1 MLSVA
6 LTGNVASGKSSVAR
20 LWREAGVAVVSADDL
35 ARTVTEPGSE
45 GLDEVVDAFGEDV
58 LAQDGRLDRAALRDV
73 VFRDDEARRR
83 LEEILHPRIRALRD
97 AWLEE
102 RRAEGAR
109 LVVSEIPL
117 LFETEMEGEFDMTVL
132 VDAPRG
138 ERLRRLVEDRGLE
151 ADEAERIMDA
161 QMDPAEKRRRADLVV
176 ENDGT
181 LQDLRTRA
189 LVILDLLRARA
200 AAEDGADGAGERGGP
215 SPAAGTGR
223 G

>member
-6 LTGNVASGKSSVAR
+6 LTGNVASGKSTVAR

-35 ARTVTEPGSE
+35 ARTATEPGSE
-45 GLDEVVDAFGEDV
+45 GLDEVVEAFGEDV
-58 LAQDGRLDRAALRDV
+58 LAEDGRLDRAALRDV

-97 AWLEE
+97 AWMEG

-117 LFETEMEGEFDMTVL
+117 LFETEMEGEFDVTVL

-161 QMDPAEKRRRADLVV
+161 QMDPDEKRRRADLVV

-200 AAEDGADGAGERGGP
+200 AGEE
-215 SPAAGTGR
+215 
-223 G
+223 

>member
-45 GLDEVVDAFGEDV
+45 GLHQVVEAFGEDV
-58 LAQDGRLDRAALRDV
+58 LAEDGRLDRAALRDV

-117 LFETEMEGEFDMTVL
+117 LFETETEGEFDVTVL

-161 QMDPAEKRRRADLVV
+161 QMDPDEKRRRADLVV

-181 LQDLRTRA
+181 LQDLRIRA

-200 AAEDGADGAGERGGP
+200 AGEE
-215 SPAAGTGR
+215 
-223 G
+223 

>member
-6 LTGNVASGKSSVAR
+6 LTGNVASGKSTVAR

-35 ARTVTEPGSE
+35 ARTATEPGSE
-45 GLDEVVDAFGEDV
+45 GLDEVVEAFGEDV
-58 LAQDGRLDRAALRDV
+58 LAEDGRLDRAALRDV

-117 LFETEMEGEFDMTVL
+117 LFETEMEGEFDLTVL

-151 ADEAERIMDA
+151 AGEAERIMDA
-161 QMDPAEKRRRADLVV
+161 QMDPDEKRRRADLVV

-200 AAEDGADGAGERGGP
+200 AGEDGTE
-215 SPAAGTGR
+215 
-223 G
+223 

>member
-6 LTGNVASGKSSVAR
+6 LTGNVASGKSTVAR

-45 GLDEVVDAFGEDV
+45 GLRQVVEAFGEDV
-58 LAQDGRLDRAALRDV
+58 LAEDGRLDRAALRDV

-97 AWLEE
+97 AWMEG

-117 LFETEMEGEFDMTVL
+117 LFETEMEGEFDVTVL

-161 QMDPAEKRRRADLVV
+161 QMDPDEKRRRADLVV

-200 AAEDGADGAGERGGP
+200 AGEE
-215 SPAAGTGR
+215 
-223 G
+223 

>member
-6 LTGNVASGKSSVAR
+6 LTGNVASGKSTVAR

-35 ARTVTEPGSE
+35 ARTATEPGSE
-45 GLDEVVDAFGEDV
+45 GLDEVVEAFGEDV
-58 LAQDGRLDRAALRDV
+58 LAEDGRLDRAALRDV

-97 AWLEE
+97 AWMEG
-102 RRAEGAR
+102 RRAEDAR

-117 LFETEMEGEFDMTVL
+117 LFETEMEGEFDVTVL

-161 QMDPAEKRRRADLVV
+161 QMDPDEKRRRADLVV

-200 AAEDGADGAGERGGP
+200 AGEE
-215 SPAAGTGR
+215 
-223 G
+223 